1 MMIQYAVEPDVSA
14 ESVAG
19 LFRASGI
26 NRPAE
31 DIGRIARMVANANLV
46 ITARDG
52 GRLVGIAR
60 ALTDFSYCCYLSDLA
75 VDAEYQ
81 RRGIGRELIREVQ
94 KAIGPEAML
103 LLLAAPQAAGYYP
116 HIGFAQV
123 ANGWIIHR
131 EH

>member
-1 MMIQYAVEPDVSA
+1 MMIQYAVEPDVPA
-14 ESVAG
+14 EAVAA

-26 NRPAE
+26 NRPVD

-60 ALTDFSYCCYLSDLA
+60 ALSDFSYCCYLSDLA

-81 RRGIGRELIREVQ
+81 RRGIGRELIGEVR
-94 KAIGPEAML
+94 KAIGPESML
-103 LLLAAPQAAGYYP
+103 LLLAAPRAAEYYP
-116 HIGFAQV
+116 HIGFAHIG
-123 ANGWIIHR
+123 NGWIIHR
-131 EH
+131 EC